1 MAEGEV
7 GRARG
12 PRQNQ
17 MKAPLAGDAAAAG
30 AKKKVSVLSFMFHEH
45 SLLGLFAPDDHVPP
59 PITPCCCLCVFT
71 DALTR
76 RMRLF
81 VFLVVFA
88 LTTTMAVEVQ
98 LGIHGSFY
106 QFCFTVLC
114 VTPITCH
121 LKSNLPRYS
130 GWLRDRGVGPFG
142 PVRAEEVLLVGAI
155 LYAVIRLVGSLGEDG
170 AQVLGKVLSAW
181 AGTLTAELTC
191 KTLPES
197 LPPSLVA
204 AG

>member
-1 MAEGEV
+1 M
-7 GRARG
+7 
-12 PRQNQ
+12 Q
-17 MKAPLAGDAAAAG
+17 APLAGDAAAPG

-130 GWLRDRGVGPFG
+130 GWLRDRGVWKLN
-142 PVRAEEVLLVGAI
+142 LLVRTENHRVTGFYEAI
-155 LYAVIRLVGSLGEDG
+155 GYTEEKRVAFAKRLD
-170 AQVLGKVLSAW
+170 
-181 AGTLTAELTC
+181 
-191 KTLPES
+191 
-197 LPPSLVA
+197 
-204 AG
+204 